1 MRRASILAFSLI
13 KSATVI
19 VFFGKHRLG
28 SVQIHAITATGTGDN
43 IVEDIYLAR
52 LIGTV
57 ATIKDKLYR
66 FKIRFTDES
75 FVRILKYQPFFF
87 RQTDLFLDLEG
98 FDLGLTVNGVPDII
112 LIAEDGTYRGA

>member
-1 MRRASILAFSLI
+1 M
-13 KSATVI
+13 
-19 VFFGKHRLG
+19 
-28 SVQIHAITATGTGDN
+28 
-43 IVEDIYLAR
+43 EDIHLAR

-57 ATIKDKLYR
+57 ATIKDQLNR
-66 FKIRFTDES
+66 FKIRFADES

-98 FDLGLTVNGVPDII
+98 FDLGLTVYGVADVI